1 MLYFKFLHPIIT
13 GDPKLKK
20 DFIQTPLPLLVV
32 QFFLTGVISI
42 LLGVVAD
49 MVMRTYYE
57 AQSKTTYV
65 LDNRRRPP
73 PRDGKISES

>member
-1 MLYFKFLHPIIT
+1 MLYYKFRPLLT
-13 GDPKLKK
+13 GYPKK
-20 DFIQTPLPLLVV
+20 DFVETPLPLLVV

-57 AQSKTTYV
+57 SQSKTTYL

-73 PRDGKISES
+73 PHDGKISES